1 MASSLSAVVDA
12 LANPD
17 ILLALSGVS
26 SLLFWIN
33 VRRRPSLP
41 RAVAKTASTALLA
54 AFSASRHAPSTLL
67 PLALALGSVGDAF
80 LAWSDG
86 DGAFLGGL
94 ASFLASHI
102 AYAKLFVSVGGGT
115 DLLLGEGE
123 TWRLSL
129 TGVMALVGPA
139 FNAVLLPKVGS
150 GLRAPVIVYSAAI
163 TAMFVSALTVTD
175 QQVVT
180 GALLFTASD
189 IILASEKFIVPAGSV
204 HKPWMQYSVWGLYY
218 SGQLLIA
225 LGSTE

>member
-1 MASSLSAVVDA
+1 MTSSLSVAADA

-17 ILLALSGVS
+17 VLLTLSGVS
-26 SLLFWIN
+26 SLLFWVN

-41 RAVAKTASTALLA
+41 RTVAKTASTALLA
-54 AFSASRHAPSTLL
+54 AFSASRQTSSTLL
-67 PLALALGSVGDAF
+67 PLALALGSAGDAF

-94 ASFLASHI
+94 ASFLAAHV
-102 AYAKLFVSVGGGT
+102 AYARLFVGGGGGT
-115 DLLLGEGE
+115 DLLLGE
-123 TWRLSL
+123 TWRVSL
-129 TGVMALVGPA
+129 AGVMALVGPA
-139 FNAVLLPKVGS
+139 FNAVLLPRVGS

-163 TAMFVSALTVTD
+163 TAMFVSALTVSN

-204 HKPWMQYSVWGLYY
+204 HKPWMQYAVWGLYY